1 MPYSSGGSGKQKWY
15 QLDSRGLSNLI
26 VVCVGILLYQGLT
39 HFAQVRSAVQGVV
52 DILAPFIAGF
62 GIAYLLNTPVDFFE
76 EKVYARCKA
85 KRTFSIITVYALAL
99 LVIVVLLQMILP
111 QVADSIRQLF
121 SNLGVYLGNLSR
133 MAQDLI
139 SRFHLEGDGLT
150 NLVDSYNELI
160 QNFTSADIVKR
171 ATEFLSTSAS
181 ELWSLGMSV
190 GNGVINGV
198 VTVLTAIIA
207 SIYMLAGK
215 PRLLK
220 QVKKLIYAIFPARGV
235 DRILSVSSN
244 ANRIFVGFINGKI
257 LDSAVIGVLC
267 FLFSSILKVPYAI
280 LISVIVGVTNV
291 IPFFGPIIGAV
302 PCVMILIMVDFWAA
316 LRFGILVIILQ
327 QFDGNVLGPK
337 ILGNSTGLS
346 ALWVLVAIIVG
357 GGLFGFPGMLL
368 GVPTFAVFY
377 SLLRE
382 WTDARLRRMGI
393 DEEGKPLDEDG
404 ILTGAGEQKM

>member
-1 MPYSSGGSGKQKWY
+1 MLYSGGGKRKWY

-39 HFAQVRSAVQGVV
+39 HFTQVRNAVQGVV
-52 DILAPFIAGF
+52 DVFAPFIVGF
-62 GIAYLLNTPVDFFE
+62 VIAYLLNTPVDFFE
-76 EKVYARCKA
+76 EKVYARFRA
-85 KRTFSIITVYALAL
+85 KRVFSILTVYVLAL
-99 LVIVVLLQMILP
+99 MIITILLQMILP

-121 SNLGVYLGNLSR
+121 SNLSVYLGNLSQ
-133 MAQDLI
+133 MVQDLI
-139 SRFHLEGDGLT
+139 SRFHLEGEGLT
-150 NLVDSYNELI
+150 NLVESYNELI

-190 GNGVINGV
+190 GNGVISGV
-198 VTVLTAIIA
+198 VTVLTAMIA

-220 QVKKLIYAIFPARGV
+220 QVKKLIYAIFPAGRV
-235 DRILSVSSN
+235 DRILTVSSN

-257 LDSAVIGVLC
+257 LDSAIIGVLC
-267 FLFSSILKVPYAI
+267 FLLSSILKIPYAI
-280 LISVIVGVTNV
+280 LVSVVVGVTNV

-316 LRFGILVIILQ
+316 LRFGVMVIILQ
-327 QFDGNVLGPK
+327 QFDGNILGPK

-346 ALWVLVAIIVG
+346 ALWVLVAIVVG

-393 DEEGKPLDEDG
+393 DEIGKPLDEDG
-404 ILTGAGEQKM
+404 ILTGAGEQKL